1 MKTIQNL
8 KVLVVLFS
16 SLMFY
21 SCEDF
26 TEVDLPQ
33 TQLTGSTVYEDEAT
47 ATAAL
52 SDIYARIRENGVI
65 SGNVDGLSMLMGL
78 YTDDLTYF
86 GSGTSPMDSFY
97 NHTIIPSNEYVLS
110 LWTNSYSQIY
120 AANAFLE
127 GLSNSTDITGEI
139 RDRLQGEALFI
150 RAMLHFYL
158 VNLYG
163 DIPYITT
170 TDYQVNS
177 SVSRMP
183 LNTVYEKII
192 LDLQEAKE
200 LLPSNYPVQDRVRA
214 NKAVVQALL
223 ARVYLYQGQWSLAE
237 SEATDIIN
245 NTALYDIEPDLDAA
259 FLKNNPS
266 TIWQLHPGLTGANT
280 IEGRFFIFS
289 SGPPAIA
296 AINESLV
303 DAFEINDLRKQHWLG
318 SVTDGSNIWYHPYK
332 YKQNEN
338 TGVSQEYSILFR
350 LEEQYL
356 IRAEARAQQVNIT
369 GAQEDLNKI
378 RNRAGLGDTS
388 ASTQQ
393 DLLAAILQE
402 RRLELFTEI
411 GHRWFDLKRIGQAG
425 TVLAP
430 LKPAWQNRNLLLPI
444 PETELILNPNL
455 QPQNSGY

>member
-8 KVLVVLFS
+8 KVFLVLVIGI
-16 SLMFY
+16 MFY
-21 SCEDF
+21 ACDDF
-26 TEVDLPQ
+26 IEVDLPQ
-33 TQLTGSTVYEDEAT
+33 TQLIGEAVYQDEVT

-52 SDIYARIRENGVI
+52 SDIYARMRENGVI

-78 YTDDLTYF
+78 YTDDLTFF
-86 GSGTSPMDSFY
+86 GSAASPMDSFY
-97 NHTIIPSNEYVLS
+97 NHTIIPSNDYVLS
-110 LWTNSYSQIY
+110 LWSNSYSQIY
-120 AANAFLE
+120 AANALLE
-127 GLSNSTDITGEI
+127 GVANSTEITGEV
-139 RDRLQGEALFI
+139 RNRLQGEALFI
-150 RAMLHFYL
+150 RAVLHFYL

-163 DIPYITT
+163 DIPFITT

-177 SVSRMP
+177 QVPRMP
-183 LNTVYEKII
+183 FNEVYERII

-200 LLPSNYPVQDRVRA
+200 LLSYEYPVQERVRV
-214 NKAVVQALL
+214 NKGVVQALL

-245 NTALYDIEPDLDAA
+245 NTALYNIEPDLNAA

-266 TIWQLHPGLTGANT
+266 TIWQLHPGLAGLNT
-280 IEGRFFIFS
+280 LEGRFFIFS
-289 SGPPAIA
+289 SAPAIA
-296 AINESLV
+296 AANNNLV
-303 DAFEINDLRKQHWLG
+303 DEFEDNDLRKQHWLK
-318 SVTDGSNIWYHPYK
+318 SITDGSNIWYHPYK

-338 TGVSQEYSILFR
+338 TGASQEYSIIFR

-356 IRAEARAQQVNIT
+356 IRSEARAYQVNIT

-378 RNRAGLGDTS
+378 RNRAGLDDTS
-388 ASTQQ
+388 AATQQ
-393 DLLAAILQE
+393 DLLSAILQE

-411 GHRWFDLKRIGQAG
+411 GHRWFDLKRTGQAG
-425 TVLAP
+425 MVLAP

-455 QPQNSGY
+455 QPQNAGY